1 MSVEVDVLKPIA
13 EYAGRFGLKPELD
26 SERRTLTIYNTDY
39 PLSIIIKP
47 ALQGYVVELRV
58 GDDIDEAIEE
68 LLGEDVDPRTELED
82 VLETMIQVVDYAVR
96 KLREAG
102 YTVDR
107 RTREAILDVYDA
119 LESFLEEE
127 E

>member
-1 MSVEVDVLKPIA
+1 LSVEVDVLKPIA